1 MEFALIDELVKTKE
15 FEWGKG
21 EDLDVHYELFLSF
34 GFLAPGENSL
44 SIFDRVSPREGFVF
58 ELLAIHGSEMI
69 GGSMASLSLPELG
82 GQAELAKIVV
92 AGLAGFLCD
101 GASLSRDLRSA
112 ASTVEGSDLPVL
124 PGSAS

>member
-1 MEFALIDELVKTKE
+1 LEFALIDELVKTKE

-58 ELLAIHGSEMI
+58 ELLAIHGSPGKFPRSWPAAKALHEIVGPATHRCGPSRTLSGSGVEM
-69 GGSMASLSLPELG
+69 S
-82 GQAELAKIVV
+82 VV
-92 AGLAGFLCD
+92 DIFTFLN
-101 GASLSRDLRSA
+101 SRF
-112 ASTVEGSDLPVL
+112 
-124 PGSAS
+124 